1 MTGDALRAIIR
12 KTYLNG
18 KDANRRDE
26 VGGLSGAV
34 TSERE
39 GRVRGYF
46 RDAFGSR
53 TFRERQATKIP
64 VQRRAMECLDRSW
77 VVSIYWLTATKS
89 LRAMHDTLL
98 RVVECRG

>member
-1 MTGDALRAIIR
+1 MTGDALHAIIR

-46 RDAFGSR
+46 RDAFRSR
-53 TFRERQATKIP
+53 TFRAR
-64 VQRRAMECLDRSW
+64 
-77 VVSIYWLTATKS
+77 
-89 LRAMHDTLL
+89 
-98 RVVECRG
+98 